1 MGLFKYEK
9 EREKQRLELAKKM
22 LLKKRTI
29 SEVSEKTGY
38 SET

>member
-9 EREKQRLELAKKM
+9 EREQLRLELANKM

-29 SEVSEKTGY
+29 SEVLEKTGY